1 MKIAYITMIKDEC
14 DLIYYQLN
22 YYKNIGFKDF
32 YIIDNGSTDG
42 TLDLVSKFISEN
54 PQIKVYLEIDN
65 NVDYWQYVRINKLA
79 NLAYNEGCDW
89 ILPVDADELLFHN
102 ETFTNFNI
110 YDFLNNVTEGDYIK
124 FQWWYYR
131 PTDNDDANEKNPFL
145 RINHRDKIQQ
155 CAFTKVFLKW
165 NPRMIISQGNHCLHD
180 ENIFKRIDELSN
192 KIYFAHFWRRSLEQ
206 ERKKMIN
213 LGEGYRN
220 LVNTFNSGHFALYER
235 YLKEGDNYLKEILN
249 YYKNE
254 FEVEKFEFKKENFI

>member
-1 MKIAYITMIKDEC
+1 MKIAYITMVKDEC

-22 YYKNIGFKDF
+22 YYRNIGFKDF

-42 TLDLVSKFISEN
+42 TLELIQKFISEN

-79 NLAYNEGCDW
+79 NLAYNEGCNW

-102 ETFTNFNI
+102 EKFTNFSV
-110 YDFLNNVTEGDYIK
+110 YDFLNDVSEGDYIE

-131 PTDNDDANEKNPFL
+131 PTDNDDINEKNPFL

-155 CAFTKVFLKW
+155 CAFKKIFVKW
-165 NPRMIISQGNHCLHD
+165 NPSMIVSQGNHCLHNQESYRKI
-180 ENIFKRIDELSN
+180 ENLSY
-192 KIYFAHFWRRSLEQ
+192 KISFAHFWRRSLEQ

-220 LVNTFNSGHFALYER
+220 LVNVFDTGHFALYER
-235 YLKEGDNYLKEILN
+235 YLKEGDEYLKGILN
-249 YYKNE
+249 HYKNE